1 MRIAVDAIGN
11 EIKKHVREPD
21 VDFHLR
27 VEAGATTS
35 DKKTAPK
42 SDGCGSFWSLLDGRD
57 SDHLHELQVRS
68 GAGRGQRVRDLAV
81 SVA

>member
-42 SDGCGSFWSLLDGRD
+42 SDG
-57 SDHLHELQVRS
+57 
-68 GAGRGQRVRDLAV
+68 A
-81 SVA
+81 